1 MSNKSRR
8 RIKMAA
14 GAILAGAAIPIAAA
28 GTAWADDSVTSDQT
42 ESYLKLISQGLSPSE
57 AAEVVKAEHGT
68 TTPVEVSYNG
78 TVVVDANNSSNEAT
92 AFSEYVGTKNVA
104 AAIGDGAVA
113 SDGAGDSNDR
123 AFANGA
129 NDRAII
135 DFTADAKATANGASS
150 TAEVDGANTS
160 AAGAV
165 TNSSATATNGG
176 DAEVINDTLSS
187 ATSVEHDHAI
197 ASGPGSAGVYDA
209 SGSDAAE
216 RNAGESAGATV
227 EYATKSDAYASGLGS
242 VGEVMGTPS
251 TPISG
256 SSEVTTNGNS
266 YTVSTSDT
274 HEFNGAPI
282 GSTDVGTDAAAVHV
296 PLLP

>member
-8 RIKMAA
+8 VKLAA

-28 GTAWADDSVTSDQT
+28 GAAWGDPDATTTDTT
-42 ESYLKLISQGLSPSE
+42 EGYAKLIAQGLSPTE
-57 AAEVVKAEHGT
+57 AADVVKAEHGT

-78 TVVVDANNSSNEAT
+78 TVVVDANNSSNDAT

-104 AAIGDGAVA
+104 AAIGDGALA

-135 DFTADAKATANGASS
+135 DFTADGKATANGASS
-150 TAEVDGANTS
+150 TAEVEGANTTQ
-160 AAGAV
+160 AGEV

-176 DAEVINDTLSS
+176 YAKVENDTLSS
-187 ATSVEHDHAI
+187 VTSVEHDHAI

-209 SGSDAAE
+209 SSSDAAE

-227 EYATKSDAYASGLGS
+227 EIATKSDAYASGLGS

-251 TPISG
+251 SPIGG

-274 HEFNGAPI
+274 HDFNGAPI
-282 GSTDVGTDAAAVHV
+282 GSTDVGADASAVHV